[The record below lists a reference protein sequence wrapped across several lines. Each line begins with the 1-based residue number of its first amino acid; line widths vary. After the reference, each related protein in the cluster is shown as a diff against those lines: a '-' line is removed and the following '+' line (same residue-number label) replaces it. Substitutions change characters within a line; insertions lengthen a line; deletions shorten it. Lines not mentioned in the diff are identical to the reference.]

1 MTRRSVLSAA
11 SAAITLFGL
20 LAAGVAPVAAA
31 SASGGASVSGA
42 ASANGAVHSK
52 RVCAVAPAGYAACDA
67 HVVTDANLNPLA
79 TTTSPSGFFPDQ
91 LRAAYGLGLGTPPL
105 GSDGKPPT
113 VAIVD
118 AYANPNAASDLAVYR
133 AQFRLPSLASNGGN
147 VTLTQVSQS
156 GGLISSVS
164 ADVGWG
170 QEEMLDLE
178 MVSAICPT
186 CNILYVGANS
196 ASFNDLA
203 AAVDTAASQGA
214 KVISNSYGGS
224 EFSGE
229 VTIATHYN
237 WPGVAITVS
246 SGDSGYGAQAP
257 AAFNTVTAVGGTTLK
272 LNSNGTRATETVWSG
287 AGSGCSAYIAKP
299 GWQKDPAC
307 SRRTIADV
315 AAVADP
321 ATGVAVYDSYGSA
334 GGAYWF
340 VFGGTSVA
348 APIIGA
354 VYALS
359 GNTTGSAT
367 VAPLGVPA
375 ILAYT
380 QSSSLFDVASG
391 SNGRCFNKRNSS
403 AAYLCTGGF
412 GYDGPTGNGT
422 PNGTGAF

>member
-1 MTRRSVLSAA
+1 MTRRGVLSAA

-31 SASGGASVSGA
+31 SVSGGASVNAA
-42 ASANGAVHSK
+42 ASANGAVNSK
-52 RVCAVAPAGYAACDA
+52 RVCAVAPSGYAACHA

-79 TTTSPSGFFPDQ
+79 AATWVAGQGYSPDQ
-91 LRAAYGLGLGTPPL
+91 LRAAYGLGSGSAPL
-105 GSDGKPPT
+105 

-118 AYANPNAASDLAVYR
+118 AYANPAATTVADLAAYR
-133 AQFRLPSLASNGGN
+133 LQFGLGTAKLN
-147 VTLTQVSQS
+147 QVNQS
-156 GGLISSVS
+156 GGSTLASPNT
-164 ADVGWG
+164 GWG

-196 ASFNDLA
+196 ASFNDLG
-203 AAVDTAASQGA
+203 AAVDTAAALGA
-214 KVISNSYGGS
+214 KVISNSYGGA

-229 VTIATHYN
+229 TTIATHYDHA
-237 WPGVAITVS
+237 GVAITVS
-246 SGDSGYGAQAP
+246 SGDSGYGAQVP
-257 AAFNTVTAVGGTTLK
+257 AAFNTVTAVGGTTLN
-272 LNSNGTRATETVWSG
+272 LNADNTRNTETVWSG
-287 AGSGCSAYIAKP
+287 AGSGCSAYVTKP
-299 GWQKDPAC
+299 NWQKDTAC

-321 ATGVAVYDSYGSA
+321 STGVAVYDSYGST
-334 GGAYWF
+334 GGNWY

-359 GNTTGSAT
+359 GNTTGNTTA
-367 VAPLGVPA
+367 VPAGVPA
-375 ILAYT
+375 VLAYA
-380 QSSSLFDVASG
+380 SSASLFDVTSG
-391 SNGRCFNKRNSS
+391 SNGSCVRKRNT
-403 AAYLCTGGF
+403 AGAYLCTGGR

-422 PNGTGAF
+422 PNGNLTPF